1 MDCRTG
7 PTVTRCGLAATLRNA
22 GALALALCAAGCG
35 GGSYVQV
42 GSAGSSGAG
51 VQGTS
56 ALGAL
61 IAIGVLGGYAYE
73 SERNMEGTRRLPA
86 PPMDTSRTVNEQDCT
101 QPIADW
107 SANLKCR

>member
-1 MDCRTG
+1 MDRRTG
-7 PTVTRCGLAATLRNA
+7 PTAARYRIA
-22 GALALALCAAGCG
+22 IALALALCVAGCG

-42 GSAGSSGAG
+42 GSAGSTGAG

-73 SERNMEGTRRLPA
+73 SERQMGGARSRPA
-86 PPMDTSRTVNEQDCT
+86 PPMEAARSVNEQDCSR
-101 QPIADW
+101 PIGNW